1 MLFSICLLVA
11 ESPVA
16 ITLKAKGDVT
26 LERAKKISELKSGTP
41 LQNNDYLE
49 SKDNSYAAFRFVDG
63 NSLMKLFPN
72 STLQVKT
79 EKVNGELNKKTY
91 LKSGS
96 VFSKISKKKGD
107 FSIETPSTV
116 ASVKGTKWFYK
127 TTQGGDYIITFTGIV
142 EFKNKGDNKSV
153 FVKAGEIGYSRGSG
167 EIEVRP
173 FNPADLDETDEDLK
187 EIKDYMEDDE
197 LLGTDSRNDVLEI
210 VFTDEDG
217 NTKKLKVNLQ

>member
-1 MLFSICLLVA
+1 MLFSICILIA

-16 ITLKAKGDVT
+16 ITLKSKGDVT
-26 LERAKKISELKSGTP
+26 LERDKKVSDLKSGTP
-41 LQNNDYLE
+41 LKNNDYLV
-49 SKDNSYAAFRFVDG
+49 SKDNSYAALRFVDG

-79 EKVNGELNKKTY
+79 EKTNGELNKKSY

-96 VFSKISKKKGD
+96 VFSKISKKRGD

-127 TTQGGDYIITFTGIV
+127 TTQGGDYIITFTGVV
-142 EFKNKGDNKSV
+142 EFQNKGDGKTAY
-153 FVKAGEIGYSRGSG
+153 VKAGEIGYSRGSG
-167 EIEVRP
+167 DIEVRV
-173 FNPADLDETDEDLK
+173 FNPSDLDETDEDLK
-187 EIKDYMEDDE
+187 EIKDYMEDEE

-210 VFTDEDG
+210 VFTDKDG